1 MESIFQSQSFITW
14 SPSGSGHSTPVTS
27 SPVGS
32 GWKTGGGGGRAGT
45 GAGAACWAA
54 ATGAA
59 AAGRARTKPLPRPL
73 FGDCQSWKWM
83 ICVSSSPGRP
93 LLGDSWHIFK
103 SSWTP
108 SQNLQDIQIRIAL
121 VLQKKK
127 SKKTFSTPTLRRPPR
142 PKLVS
147 SWKVDCQEM
156 NNFFGANPF
165 NNGGGPVLN
174 LCWIFYL
181 NVFKKVPFIDMPC
194 IGAAIIIITIRKD
207 CSICVMPKRSS
218 FFRNTFQRKILQ
230 GKRTQVDAHL
240 GNDWADEEENNNQ
253 PHVD

>member
-1 MESIFQSQSFITW
+1 MDDLCVFLTW
-14 SPSGSGHSTPVTS
+14 T
-27 SPVGS
+27 
-32 GWKTGGGGGRAGT
+32 
-45 GAGAACWAA
+45 AA
-54 ATGAA
+54 ARGQLAHFQKQLVSVS
-59 AAGRARTKPLPRPL
+59 KPSISELSSFCKKRKNIFGLP
-73 FGDCQSWKWM
+73 
-83 ICVSSSPGRP
+83 
-93 LLGDSWHIFK
+93 
-103 SSWTP
+103 
-108 SQNLQDIQIRIAL
+108 
-121 VLQKKK
+121 
-127 SKKTFSTPTLRRPPR
+127 PTLRRPPR
-142 PKLVS
+142 PKLVP

-156 NNFFGANPF
+156 NNFFGPNPF